1 MSLLLFSSHIVFS
14 TRHCFLVLCSTIY
27 LVVASLVA
35 LHTAWN
41 THQNLKHAT
50 GKITNNTHSNK
61 YITRYSKMDGN
72 YGTREHIKV
81 GNKVQRSDA
90 TTQ

>member
-1 MSLLLFSSHIVFS
+1 VENRHFISAPLHS
-14 TRHCFLVLCSTIY
+14 TPT
-27 LVVASLVA
+27 A
-35 LHTAWN
+35 LHTARN

-61 YITRYSKMDGN
+61 YTTRYSKLDGN

-90 TTQ
+90 TTKYIVEHSTKKQ